1 MEKYPLFTTINV
13 RHLKYYDLLYYV
25 MRLYGF
31 IFLKSQIMKKLIFFT
46 TLCCLL
52 MASCSTKKLEQLT
65 NQISQLK
72 AQISETK
79 QKISTQEVDIM
90 SFQKD
95 IKEVEREMR
104 ALSKDTV
111 KLNNE
116 MGQLNKTIANNKEIA
131 ERAKSR
137 PKSKGR
143 SVSDAGPEDKRF
155 TVENGVVRY

>member
-31 IFLKSQIMKKLIFFT
+31 IFLKSQIMKKLIFFA
-46 TLCCLL
+46 TLCCLS
-52 MASCSTKKLEQLT
+52 MVSCSTNKLEQLT

-79 QKISTQEVDIM
+79 QKISTQEADIV
-90 SFQKD
+90 SFQKE
-95 IKEVEREMR
+95 IKEIEREMR

-116 MGQLNKTIANNKEIA
+116 MGQLNKTIANNKDIA